1 MNYSKLRY
9 ISIFFL
15 ISFFYVSIKYFLSI
29 FEYPDEN
36 LVLKIIRFN
45 DMEYA
50 YLVESFSRLD
60 FSTDWSKIEKSE
72 HIIGFPIF
80 STIFHSLVFKPFGY
94 YSFYILEVIFFF
106 FIIYLFFL
114 ILLKFENNN
123 IRSLNGILILL
134 IICQL
139 IEFGKFY
146 YTGFFSKLNPI
157 TEFIGLRFP
166 RPITTSIFAMLFLVN
181 LVDLVNK
188 KISENKNNIYFISL
202 SLALLI
208 NSFFHLFF
216 IFFILAF
223 LYLAPKI
230 LKESSSNFSEIFKV
244 IFFSSLLILI
254 GISIFFVQQ
263 NFSEPDYANRIGVH
277 YLSIND
283 KLNNSLEFLR
293 IFTQVEYISLLIIC
307 VILKFYINLKF
318 KDATLNE
325 HLSIFFLFIISS
337 LISPIIFLVAS
348 NKVIVSHHFLTIAK
362 FSFFLFIFISLYLIT
377 KKILVKKLAVVFMV
391 LLFIIISKNFYSK
404 DLNNEKINEEVRI
417 YNFLKQNKYIN
428 SDKILF
434 ANKNFFFDNVWFS
447 LENKY
452 ISIVPGFV
460 SSQKDVQIEKSIF
473 QILNIFNIDENNFD
487 EKINNKSCK
496 RECFAEYFNY
506 KFIVNSMRHYKPLEK
521 EYSIEIAKKIKGISE
536 VDWWYLYLPYSE
548 KIRLK
553 NDFLEFNYDP
563 KNNPHLVILRTQEKL
578 LSQNNL
584 SKDYKKVI
592 NGKFYYVFE
601 KID

>member
-94 YSFYILEVIFFF
+94 YSFYILEVIYFF

-188 KISENKNNIYFISL
+188 KN
-202 SLALLI
+202 
-208 NSFFHLFF
+208 
-216 IFFILAF
+216 
-223 LYLAPKI
+223 
-230 LKESSSNFSEIFKV
+230 
-244 IFFSSLLILI
+244 
-254 GISIFFVQQ
+254 
-263 NFSEPDYANRIGVH
+263 
-277 YLSIND
+277 
-283 KLNNSLEFLR
+283 
-293 IFTQVEYISLLIIC
+293 
-307 VILKFYINLKF
+307 
-318 KDATLNE
+318 
-325 HLSIFFLFIISS
+325 
-337 LISPIIFLVAS
+337 
-348 NKVIVSHHFLTIAK
+348 
-362 FSFFLFIFISLYLIT
+362 
-377 KKILVKKLAVVFMV
+377 
-391 LLFIIISKNFYSK
+391 
-404 DLNNEKINEEVRI
+404 
-417 YNFLKQNKYIN
+417 
-428 SDKILF
+428 
-434 ANKNFFFDNVWFS
+434 
-447 LENKY
+447 
-452 ISIVPGFV
+452 
-460 SSQKDVQIEKSIF
+460 
-473 QILNIFNIDENNFD
+473 
-487 EKINNKSCK
+487 
-496 RECFAEYFNY
+496 
-506 KFIVNSMRHYKPLEK
+506 
-521 EYSIEIAKKIKGISE
+521 
-536 VDWWYLYLPYSE
+536 
-548 KIRLK
+548 
-553 NDFLEFNYDP
+553 
-563 KNNPHLVILRTQEKL
+563 
-578 LSQNNL
+578 
-584 SKDYKKVI
+584 
-592 NGKFYYVFE
+592 
-601 KID
+601 